1 MRPESA
7 TSTRRCGVCLSVVV
21 AAAVLLPPAF
31 GGRPPEARASLDSLD
46 LSLHVDPRP
55 VPSIAGRAIGTFAQA
70 ARFLGRPARIAPH
83 GERPPTCEA
92 KWPTLAL
99 RIDFTSAQPGSCAPR
114 ALGTWV
120 DVEARDA
127 RWHTLAGLHVG
138 ATERR
143 LLTLYPH
150 TRRLDFLAK
159 GRLWELET
167 GGPLCDGGPTL
178 ALAGQVRSARVSALE
193 VVRVP
198 ACG

>member
-1 MRPESA
+1 M
-7 TSTRRCGVCLSVVV
+7 CLSVLVV
-21 AAAVLLPPAF
+21 PAVLLPPAL

-46 LSLHVDPRP
+46 LSLHVDSRP
-55 VPSIAGRAIGTFAQA
+55 VPSIAGRRIGTFVQA
-70 ARFLGRPARIAPH
+70 ARFLGRPAQIAR
-83 GERPPTCEA
+83 GQERPPTCEA
-92 KWPTLAL
+92 TWPTLAL
-99 RIDFTSAQPGSCAPR
+99 RIDFTSAQTGSCAAR
-114 ALGTWV
+114 ALGGWV
-120 DVEARDA
+120 DVEARDT

-150 TRRLDFLAK
+150 TRRLDFLGK